1 MIKARF
7 FDGQT
12 PREHEATVTN
22 SGSFLSVNY
31 LENGF
36 RKEHSFRISDLHA
49 EKDGDEFILTHE
61 GKTVMVPAQFWRGIA
76 PSQSERWKKLAIPAG
91 LALTLFVSLLLW
103 HDQIVETLATQLPD
117 VIFTSAEADIRKE
130 MGKKNCLGRE
140 QEKIIESIFMKLGK
154 NRDEFTFYLIPSPK
168 VNAFAMP
175 GKIIVFHDAL
185 LKELTSI
192 EAFTGVLAHEI
203 AHVEKDHIRKQ
214 VVKSLF
220 FQYASFAVFGGDGGG
235 MITSLLGGKYN
246 QSEEKE
252 ADVLAAKNLQEA
264 EINPAG
270 VQAFFADKAKKED
283 VFSKYLALSHPDYAD
298 RVKTFAPAK
307 NSYSAMSKRDW
318 EILKKGC
325 HSVL

>member
-7 FDGQT
+7 FDGET
-12 PREHEATVTN
+12 PREHEAEVIR
-22 SGSFLSVNY
+22 SASYLSVNY

-36 RKEHSFRISDLHA
+36 RKEHSFRISDLHPQ
-49 EKDGDEFILTHE
+49 KDGSEFILTFE
-61 GKTVMVPAQFWRGIA
+61 GKTIMVPAAFWKEIA
-76 PSQSERWKKLAIPAG
+76 PTHSDRWKKLAIPAG
-91 LALTLFVSLLLW
+91 LALTVFVSFFLW
-103 HDQIVETLATQLPD
+103 HDQIVESLASQLPD
-117 VIFTSAEADIRKE
+117 VIFKSAEEDIRKD
-130 MGKKNCLGRE
+130 MGKKNCLNAE

-154 NRDEFTFYLIPSPK
+154 NRDEFTFFLIPSPE

-175 GKIIVFHDAL
+175 GKIIVFHDSL

-220 FQYASFAVFGGDGGG
+220 FQYASFAVFGSDGGG

-252 ADVLAAKNLQEA
+252 ADALAAKDLQHA

-270 VQAFFADKAKKED
+270 VQAFFAEKGKKED
-283 VFSKYLALSHPDYAD
+283 VFTKYLALSHPDYAD
-298 RVKTFAPAK
+298 RVKTFAPVK
-307 NSYSAMSKRDW
+307 KTYPAMSKKDW

-325 HSVL
+325 HSNL